1 MEVNVAP
8 MLVRTL
14 IVAVVVYALA
24 VRLAYW
30 RIPRSRHWGPGTLVA
45 WLGALFGTLVFGPLG
60 MGPGLL
66 GAVLGA
72 LAFVFSAVKVGTPAS
87 VVLTVDTE
95 GVSGDVKELEAAG
108 QRAPFVWP
116 YHFSVEKYGHVSFE
130 LVGEPGTEVTLDFPP
145 ETTPFGRDRAGEP
158 RTRFDGVVPG
168 TISASPVVRPGQGK
182 FTVTKRNP
190 KTGETV
196 VNDPTWS
203 VPRRKE

>member
-1 MEVNVAP
+1 VEANVAP
-8 MLVRTL
+8 MLVRSVL
-14 IVAVVVYALA
+14 VAAIVYALA
-24 VRLAYW
+24 VRFAYW

-45 WLGALFGTLVFGPLG
+45 FLGAVFGTMVSAPLG
-60 MGPGLL
+60 MGASVL
-66 GAVLGA
+66 GTALGA

-87 VVLTVDTE
+87 VVLTVDCE
-95 GVSGDVKELEAAG
+95 GVSGDVKELEATG

-130 LVGEPGTEVTLDFPP
+130 LVGEPGTEVTLEFPT
-145 ETTPFGRDRAGEP
+145 ETTPFGRDREGKP
-158 RTRFDGVVPG
+158 RSRFQGVVPG
-168 TISASPVVRPGQGK
+168 TIQAAPVVRPSQGK

-203 VPRRKE
+203 VPKRKE